1 MDGVCAEY
9 VCDHGLPEGH
19 DSSYLSRGPID
30 SVCAEYVCDHG
41 LPKGHDSSYLSRG
54 QIETRRA
61 YERNRAHHVR
71 ASFFPSVRSTNLR
84 TLRCVCSNADRS
96 TRRRD
101 RATIIGMA
109 LVVRSRHDAT
119 RASSECVT
127 TRGTEPIERSV
138 CVPSARARETW
149 RRDARD
155 DAREGGAGL
164 ERKDLRGATTSSAPR
179 RENGGGETTG
189 RRERV

>member
-1 MDGVCAEY
+1 MDGICAEY
-9 VCDHGLPEGH
+9 VCDHGLPE
-19 DSSYLSRGPID
+19 
-30 SVCAEYVCDHG
+30 
-41 LPKGHDSSYLSRG
+41 GHDSSYLSRG

-71 ASFFPSVRSTNLR
+71 APFFPSVRSTNLR
-84 TLRCVCSNADRS
+84 TLRCVCSNHDRS

-149 RRDARD
+149 RRDARGRRARGWRG
-155 DAREGGAGL
+155 AREKRSARCDDVERAATRGRGGERRRGGAS
-164 ERKDLRGATTSSAPR
+164 ER
-179 RENGGGETTG
+179 E
-189 RRERV
+189 